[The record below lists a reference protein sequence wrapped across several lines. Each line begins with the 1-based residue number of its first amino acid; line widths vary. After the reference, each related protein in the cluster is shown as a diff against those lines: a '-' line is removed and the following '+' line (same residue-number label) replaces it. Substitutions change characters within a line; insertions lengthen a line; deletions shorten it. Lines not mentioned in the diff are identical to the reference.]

1 MSIPVALDD
10 LAETLAGYPWGYLV
24 TVGPDLR
31 AHVLAVPSTFADGVF
46 VLSTGRSSRANAAL
60 RPEVTL
66 VFPSP
71 EPGAFSLVVDGNA
84 EVRDAHVA
92 VRPTHAIL
100 HRPALPG

>member
-31 AHVLAVPSTFADGVF
+31 AHVLAVPSTYMDGEF
-46 VLSTGRSSRANAAL
+46 VLETGRSSRANAAE

-84 EVRDAHVA
+84 VVHDGHVEVV
-92 VRPTHAIL
+92 PSHAIL
-100 HRPALPG
+100 HRPAIPA

>member
-1 MSIPVALDD
+1 ASSTRAS
-10 LAETLAGYPWGYLV
+10 
-24 TVGPDLR
+24 GPIER
-31 AHVLAVPSTFADGVF
+31 IAVPRSAPMSP
-46 VLSTGRSSRANAAL
+46 LLETGRSSRANAAE